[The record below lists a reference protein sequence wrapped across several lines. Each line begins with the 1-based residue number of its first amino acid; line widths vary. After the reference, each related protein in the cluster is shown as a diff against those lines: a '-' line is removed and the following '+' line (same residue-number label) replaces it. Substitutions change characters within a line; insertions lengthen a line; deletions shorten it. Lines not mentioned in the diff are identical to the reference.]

1 MYTQEQL
8 DQAVAAVT
16 PEDAIMTRLAQN
28 ADLPTLTAEEAEET
42 VNDCGDTY
50 RFFVIP
56 IKRLDNGAAIIEDAN
71 RTKHG
76 MPRSFWRKSNMKN

>member
-16 PEDAIMTRLAQN
+16 PEDAIMARLAQN
-28 ADLPTLTAEEAEET
+28 ADLPTLTAEEAAET

-50 RFFVIP
+50 RYFVIP
-56 IKRLDNGAAIIEDAN
+56 IQRLDNGAACYIDAN
-71 RTKHG
+71 RTKNG
-76 MPRSFWRKSNMKN
+76 MPRSFWRRSNPTS